1 MKRVAAFLKPYTGY
15 LIQAFLLIVVRVASE
30 LALPNLMSQIV
41 DRGIVNSDMP
51 YIWKMGGVM
60 LVVAVIS
67 TAAIVLMDFFGAK
80 ISAGFARDVRKS
92 VFHKV
97 QTLSNAE
104 FDKLGASSLI
114 TRTINDITQL
124 QNFLT
129 MFVRIIMMC
138 PLFMIGSIVLA
149 FLKDA
154 SMAAIFLALVP
165 PLLAVIIIVSKFA
178 VPLSTV
184 IQRKVDRINLVV
196 REKLTGI
203 RVIRAFN
210 KDEFEEARFDDA
222 NRDLTQTMIKLQ
234 SVVSVLMPAMVL
246 LLNCGTIAIVWVG
259 AKRVSAGALMVGDLM
274 AVLQYVMHIMLSLMM
289 LSMIFIMYPRAE
301 ASADR
306 VAEILKTVPSILD
319 GDEGSPSETEKG
331 VVEFKNVSFYYGNAE
346 EAALKNISFRTK
358 PGCVTAIIGS
368 TGSGKSTLVNL
379 IPRLY
384 DASEG
389 EVLVDGVNVKRYEQ
403 HVLRDKIGFV
413 PQRAILFSGTVK
425 SNLLWGME
433 NATEDEIAQAADI
446 AQATEFITAKEDGFD
461 SHIAQGG
468 TNVSGGQKQRL
479 AIARAIVKRPEIY
492 VFDDSFSALDFKTDS
507 RLRAALAE
515 QTKESTVIIVAQRV
529 STIMNADQILVM
541 DEGELVGCGTH
552 KELFD
557 SCEVYREIVLSQLS
571 KEEMA

>member
-1 MKRVAAFLKPYTGY
+1 MKRVATFLKPYTGY
-15 LIQAFLLIVVRVASE
+15 LILAFLLIVVRVASE

-92 VFHKV
+92 MFHKV

-274 AVLQYVMHIMLSLMM
+274 AVLQYVMHIMFSLMM

>member
-15 LIQAFLLIVVRVASE
+15 LILAFLLIVVRVASE

-51 YIWKMGGVM
+51 YIWKVGGVM

>member
-1 MKRVAAFLKPYTGY
+1 MKKVAAFLKPYTGY
-15 LIQAFLLIVVRVASE
+15 LILAFLLIVVRVASE

-60 LVVAVIS
+60 LVVAVLS

>member
-15 LIQAFLLIVVRVASE
+15 LILAFLLIVVRVASE

-92 VFHKV
+92 MFHKV

>member
-1 MKRVAAFLKPYTGY
+1 MLKKISVYLKPYAGFIA
-15 LIQAFLLIVVRVASE
+15 LAFLLIVIRVAGE
-30 LALPNLMSQIV
+30 LSLPSLMSDIV
-41 DRGIVNSDMP
+41 DQGIANFDMP

-67 TAAIVLMDFFGAK
+67 TAAIILMDFFGSK

-104 FDKLGASSLI
+104 FDALGASSLI

-129 MFVRIIMMC
+129 MFIRIIIMC
-138 PLFMIGSIVLA
+138 PLFMVGSIVMA
-149 FLKDA
+149 FSKDA

-165 PLLAVIIIVSKFA
+165 FLLAVIIIVSKIA
-178 VPLSTV
+178 LPLSTV

-210 KDEFEEARFDDA
+210 KDAFEEARFDDA
-222 NRDLTQTMIKLQ
+222 NRDLTQTMIRLQ
-234 SVVSVLMPAMVL
+234 SVASVMMPAMSTI
-246 LLNCGTIAIVWVG
+246 LNCGTIALVWIG
-259 AKRVSAGALMVGDLM
+259 AGRISGGALQVGDLM
-274 AVLQYVMHIMLSLMM
+274 AVLQYVMHVMMSLVM

-301 ASADR
+301 ASAKR
-306 VAEILKTVPSILD
+306 ITEILDTAPSICD
-319 GDEGSPSETEKG
+319 GKGDVRETEKG

-346 EAALKNISFRTK
+346 AAALKNISFRTK

-384 DASEG
+384 DATEG
-389 EVLVDGVNVKRYEQ
+389 EVLVDGVNVKNYSQ
-403 HVLRDKIGFV
+403 QALRDKIGFV
-413 PQRAILFSGTVK
+413 PQKAVLFSGSVK
-425 SNLLWGME
+425 SNILWGRE
-433 NATEDEIAQAADI
+433 NASEEEIEQAAQTAQAAD
-446 AQATEFITAKEDGFD
+446 FITAKEDGYNA
-461 SHIAQGG
+461 HIAQGG

-479 AIARAIVKRPEIY
+479 AIARAIVKKPEIY
-492 VFDDSFSALDFKTDS
+492 VFDDSFSALDFKTDAK
-507 RLRAALAE
+507 LRAALAE

-529 STIMNADQILVM
+529 STIMHADTILVM

-552 KELFD
+552 QELFD
-557 SCEVYREIVLSQLS
+557 GCAVYREIVLSQLS

>member
-15 LIQAFLLIVVRVASE
+15 LILAFLLIVVRVASE

-60 LVVAVIS
+60 LVVAVLS